1 MNRGIIQTALT
12 KALPLELEYS
22 EPSESR
28 QNQAIRFNDQD
39 GCYDQTQYGNANEFR
54 QLLAAL

>member
-1 MNRGIIQTALT
+1 MNRGIIQTALS
-12 KALPLELEYS
+12 KALPLELKYS

-28 QNQAIRFNDQD
+28 QDEASRVDDQD
-39 GCYDQTQYGNANEFR
+39 ERYHQAQYSSENEFH